1 MNCKVVL
8 MFTKQY
14 KTSAALTLINKYLSK
29 VYMPD
34 VQKTIKPE
42 TTTIKKIIIKKK
54 KRLIGD

>member
-1 MNCKVVL
+1 